1 MNMRQFLEDNRS
13 ALIARCRAKVAL
25 RDASGQAATEL
36 EHGITPFIDQLIK
49 TLRVE
54 QGDTPL
60 LSRKVS
66 GEVGGGVPTLSE
78 VGATAAA
85 HGRELH
91 AHGFSVEALVHD
103 YGDLCQAITDLAVE
117 RDVDIGAHE
126 FRVFNRCL
134 DNAIAIAVTEYSF
147 QHDARVAE
155 RNADAVN
162 ERLGVFAHEL
172 RNSLGTVTLALE
184 IIRSGKVGLAG
195 ATGLV
200 LDRSLLQMR
209 HLIDRSLAEARLLAG
224 LPSRFEVFSLGTFI
238 DEVQATARIEAES
251 RGAHFVVSA
260 VDPTLALDA
269 DRDLLGSALA
279 NLLQNAFKFTRD
291 GSEVTLNAYA
301 LGDRVLLD
309 VSDHCGGLPPGDP
322 EALFGA
328 FVQGAPDRSGA
339 GLGLHIA
346 RRSVEANLGTL
357 RARNLPGTGCVFTI
371 NMPRHT
377 LASGPPAA
385 VHADTAPA

>member
-1 MNMRQFLEDNRS
+1 MPQFLEDNRR

-25 RDASGQAATEL
+25 RASSGEAVDEL

-54 QGDTPL
+54 KGDTPL

-91 AHGFSVEALVHD
+91 AHGYSVEALVHD

-117 RDVDIGAHE
+117 RDFRIGADE

-134 DNAIAIAVTEYSF
+134 DNAIAIAVTEYGF

-172 RNSLGTVTLALE
+172 RNSLGTVSLALE

-224 LPSRFEVFSLGTFI
+224 LPTRYEVFSLAGFI
-238 DEVQATARIEAES
+238 DDVQSTARIEAEA
-251 RGAHFVVSA
+251 RGAELLVSV

-279 NLLQNAFKFTRD
+279 NLLQNAFKFTAK
-291 GSEVTLNAYA
+291 GSEVTLHAYA
-301 LGDRVLLD
+301 LGDRVLVD
-309 VSDHCGGLPPGDP
+309 VSDHCGGLPAGDP
-322 EALFGA
+322 EALFEA
-328 FVQGAPDRSGA
+328 FVQGAEDRSGA

-346 RRSVEANLGTL
+346 RRSVEANQGTL

-377 LASGPPAA
+377 LASDPPAA
-385 VHADTAPA
+385 AHAETAPA